1 VDQSNKCCAGA
12 VEDDEL
18 ELVSDADIMPAL
30 VELEIEPSDWAV
42 AGSEKEPI
50 DTANEDPVAGA
61 EVELVDAVTVG
72 IRLTGLGICVTPP
85 ATVVVAKLAA
95 GLWPAPRPLVVAVG
109 AEGAV
114 ECAKPGAARSGS
126 GLPLFASSTDMSW
139 VVTTRR
145 AWSVP
150 R

>member
-1 VDQSNKCCAGA
+1 VDQSHRCCAGA

-18 ELVSDADIMPAL
+18 ELDCGADVMPAL
-30 VELEIEPSDWAV
+30 VEWEIEPSDWAV
-42 AGSEKEPI
+42 AGREKEPT
-50 DTANEDPVAGA
+50 DTANEDPAAGA
-61 EVELVDAVTVG
+61 VELVDAVTAGV
-72 IRLTGLGICVTPP
+72 RLTGLGACVR
-85 ATVVVAKLAA
+85 LAAVLIARPTA

-109 AEGAV
+109 DEGAV
-114 ECAKPGAARSGS
+114 EWAKPGAARSGS